1 MKKKSKKS
9 GRGGRGARGRQR
21 GRKKLKA
28 SPPSLHSLHGH
39 DIETTLKV
47 GSVVEV
53 FFRKQKCWCK
63 GTIVTVDEKAGTG
76 KFESFGKENSKWVD
90 LFEKREVRLI
100 SNDEKDESE
109 NSIVKEKEKLR
120 PKKESLLSIEANRKE
135 HYKLWIPSNR
145 REIKEEENVT
155 RIALQQFENIVEHC
169 ERVKAITKD
178 AESFDDLDEANALI
192 AESEKLLKKA
202 VNNLA
207 EMNWKPR
214 IYD

>member
-1 MKKKSKKS
+1 MKKKSKKGRG

-76 KFESFGKENSKWVD
+76 KFESFGEG
-90 LFEKREVRLI
+90 
-100 SNDEKDESE
+100 
-109 NSIVKEKEKLR
+109 KLKVGR
-120 PKKESLLSIEANRKE
+120 FI
-135 HYKLWIPSNR
+135 
-145 REIKEEENVT
+145 
-155 RIALQQFENIVEHC
+155 
-169 ERVKAITKD
+169 
-178 AESFDDLDEANALI
+178 
-192 AESEKLLKKA
+192 
-202 VNNLA
+202 
-207 EMNWKPR
+207 
-214 IYD
+214 